1 MSRTAR
7 EGIARRAVPRTQLP
21 PRRVAIAVAMIS
33 AALVMLFAP
42 SGAAACSAAT
52 EASPGRL
59 SYLPNCEA
67 DELVTPPLG
76 AYFRLPPLISP
87 DGNHVFGTAFA
98 ALAGTENNEN
108 NGLEF
113 GAMYEFTRTP
123 SGWSTEAIEPPPS
136 QFPRRHFVAA
146 SPGLDRTLWELAMP
160 AQGNEEVG
168 ISDPASYV
176 LAVREKDAGGSA
188 HIALV
193 GPVAGPA
200 HDVPAGGPRLSG
212 FSGDL
217 THVELEQRNVE
228 GQLWPGDSTSEPG
241 ALSLYQYAG
250 VGKSEPELV
259 GVSNEGALSGVHS
272 VNEHAELISRCGTV
286 LGSAEKGTTLGAV
299 SSDGATVSFTA
310 LHGECSTPKV
320 DELYARLDAVHTVD
334 VSEPA
339 VTAQRAQECTGLCL
353 ESEREENGHGRSPG
367 LFEGA
372 SADGRL
378 VFFSTTQPLLDGDAA
393 GTADIYEAELAGGAV
408 RRLVRVTK
416 PQSVGEDA
424 AAVAVLRVAP
434 GGQRVYYVARGKLL
448 NAPNE
453 YGEVAARGGYN
464 LYVYDTATG
473 ANTFV
478 TSLLDAGE
486 VGAIEAGV
494 RGEAEGAIT
503 LEEAECKRFEEEGQP
518 ELQALCETQVA
529 SLRASLE
536 GTVSKKIQKEV
547 LRLTS
552 VSQHDRRRP
561 YQVTSDGRY
570 FLFSSA
576 RQITGSEDSS
586 TVAQLFEYDAALN
599 SIVRVSKGHSGSFP
613 CALTKRVEQGYNCN
627 GNTTAADTQAT
638 MVSSPEG
645 YEEQTVPAAPSSLLS
660 LAADGAVA
668 FASPVALAPGAADKR
683 PVPQLVEQPPYAE
696 NIYEYRGG
704 DVNLISAPDEA
715 VRIGTASSRLLGIDE
730 AGDSVFFASSLS
742 LVPSDTDLQL
752 SWYVARSEG
761 GFPAPLE
768 TAGCQGEA
776 CHGALLS
783 PPGTIPTNGGGPGEA
798 SLSPAG
804 KAPSAGSRLTRAER
818 LARALAKCRH
828 RHSRRERAS
837 CRRAARRRFASAS
850 GAHRRS
856 RRK

>member
-1 MSRTAR
+1 MSGIVGAGTAQHAAP
-7 EGIARRAVPRTQLP
+7 GSRRVPRCS
-21 PRRVAIAVAMIS
+21 AMAVAMIS
-33 AALVMLFAP
+33 AGLVMLMAP

-52 EASPGRL
+52 ESSPGRL

-87 DGNHVFGTAFA
+87 DGNHVIGTAFA

-108 NGLEF
+108 NELEF

-123 SGWSTEAIEPPPS
+123 GGWSTEAIEPPAS

-146 SPGLDRTLWELAMP
+146 SPALDRTLWSLAMP
-160 AQGNEEVG
+160 VHENEEAG
-168 ISDPASYV
+168 FADPAGYV

-188 HIALV
+188 HFALV

-200 HDVPAGGPRLSG
+200 HEVPARGPRLSG
-212 FSGDL
+212 FSSDL
-217 THVELEQRNVE
+217 THVEMEEQNAE
-228 GQLWPGDSTSEPG
+228 GLLWPGDSTSEPR
-241 ALSLYQYAG
+241 ARSLYQYVG

-259 GVSNEGALSGVHS
+259 GVSNEGALSGAHS

-299 SSDGATVSFTA
+299 SSDGATVFFTA

-320 DELYARLDAVHTVD
+320 DELYARLDAAQTVD
-334 VSEPA
+334 ISEPA
-339 VTAQRAQECTGLCL
+339 ITAQRAQECTGLCL
-353 ESEREENGHGRSPG
+353 ESEREENGHSRSPA

-408 RRLVRVTK
+408 RRLVRVTQ
-416 PQSVGEDA
+416 PQSLGEDA
-424 AAVAVLRVAP
+424 AAVAVLRVAL
-434 GGQRVYYVARGKLL
+434 GGQRVYYVATGKLTTV
-448 NAPNE
+448 PNE
-453 YGEVAARGGYN
+453 YGEVAAQGGYN

-486 VGAIEAGV
+486 AAAIDIAAKE
-494 RGEAEGAIT
+494 EAEGAIT
-503 LEEAECKRFEEEGQP
+503 HEEHECTRFEEEGQP
-518 ELQALCETQVA
+518 ELLALCEAKVA
-529 SLRASLE
+529 SLKAGLKETVTRKVQAEFSSLT
-536 GTVSKKIQKEV
+536 GVS
-547 LRLTS
+547 RRD
-552 VSQHDRRRP
+552 HRRRF
-561 YQVTSDGRY
+561 QVTPDGRY

-576 RQITGSEDSS
+576 RRITGSEDTSS
-586 TVAQLFEYDAALN
+586 VAQLFEYDAELN
-599 SIVRVSKGHSGSFP
+599 SIVRVSKGHSGSFSCP
-613 CALTKRVEQGYNCN
+613 LTNSIEQGYNCN
-627 GNTTAADTQAT
+627 GNTTAVDTQPS
-638 MVSSPEG
+638 MVTTPEN
-645 YEEQTVPAAPSSLLS
+645 YEEATTPAALSSLRS

-683 PVPQLVEQPPYAE
+683 PVPQLPEQTPYAE
-696 NIYEYRGG
+696 NIYEYRDG

-715 VRIGTASSRLLGIDE
+715 VRIGTVYSRLLGIDE
-730 AGDSVFFASSLS
+730 AGDSVFFASLLS
-742 LVPSDTDLQL
+742 LVPSDTDMQR

-768 TAGCQGEA
+768 TAGCRGEG
-776 CHGALLS
+776 CHGALLAPPNS
-783 PPGTIPTNGGGPGEA
+783 PSPTSVGQGEA
-798 SLSPAG
+798 PLAPAG
-804 KAPSAGSRLTRAER
+804 KAPPAVSRLTRAER
-818 LARALAKCRH
+818 LTRALAKCRQ

-837 CRRAARRRFASAS
+837 CRRAARRRFAVAN
-850 GAHRRS
+850 GGHRRS
-856 RRK
+856 TRK